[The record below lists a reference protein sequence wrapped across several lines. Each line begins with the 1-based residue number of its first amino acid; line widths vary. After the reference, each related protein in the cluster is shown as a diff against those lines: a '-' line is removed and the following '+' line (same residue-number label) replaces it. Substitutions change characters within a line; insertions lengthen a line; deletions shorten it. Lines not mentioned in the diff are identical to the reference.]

1 MGARLRLKASK
12 DISGFPAAMQKI
24 FRAMKRYGLIVAD
37 NGSDMYIS
45 GTYDTRWD
53 NGVLNPA
60 FRGLTAND
68 FEVVRLGSLAP
79 GRPENLRITP

>member
-1 MGARLRLKASK
+1 MVAGVNWRSV
-12 DISGFPAAMQKI
+12 SGFPAAMQKI
-24 FRAMKRYGLIVAD
+24 FRAMKRYGLMVAD

-53 NGVLNPA
+53 NGVLNPG

-68 FEVVRLGSLAP
+68 FEVVRLPP